1 MELPAMA
8 NITENA
14 SVAPLEMSGK
24 LWRVRVIQEGQGS
37 SAYYDGDILEANAH
51 MFTEGR
57 KIYMNHPGED
67 EKLNRPVRDARDI
80 IGVMK
85 TNGQYDKTDRAVYQE
100 AKIYPEWQDWVK
112 NRAEDGVIG
121 LSVRAEG
128 DIEESSGHLKSITK
142 VHSVDLVT
150 EPGAG
155 GGFHTLLE
163 SANGTA
169 PNGAPREE
177 EEMEFPKELAEA
189 LDANTKDVKTLLEAI
204 APLVAALQESK
215 SAADKAKADA
225 EKAAKPT
232 YLDIDKALTEAKLP
246 AASRASV
253 IALVES
259 GAELKATVD
268 AEAAKVKAI
277 LESAEGN
284 GNFGNVKDEVKDK
297 TTLAESVDAAVANIW
312 G

>member
-1 MELPAMA
+1 
-8 NITENA
+8 
-14 SVAPLEMSGK
+14 
-24 LWRVRVIQEGQGS
+24 
-37 SAYYDGDILEANAH
+37 
-51 MFTEGR
+51 
-57 KIYMNHPGED
+57 
-67 EKLNRPVRDARDI
+67 
-80 IGVMK
+80 
-85 TNGQYDKTDRAVYQE
+85 
-100 AKIYPEWQDWVK
+100 
-112 NRAEDGVIG
+112 
-121 LSVRAEG
+121 
-128 DIEESSGHLKSITK
+128 
-142 VHSVDLVT
+142 
-150 EPGAG
+150 
-155 GGFHTLLE
+155 
-163 SANGTA
+163 
-169 PNGAPREE
+169 
-177 EEMEFPKELAEA
+177 MEFPKELAEA

-297 TTLAESVDAAVANIW
+297 STLAESVDAAVANIW

>member
-1 MELPAMA
+1 MA

-37 SAYYDGDILEANAH
+37 SAFYDGNILEANAH
-51 MFTEGR
+51 KFTAGR

-67 EKLNRPVRDARDI
+67 EKVNRPVRDARDI

-85 TNGQYDKTDRAVYQE
+85 TDGQYDGTDRAVYQE
-100 AKIYPEWQDWVK
+100 AKIYPEWQQWVK
-112 NRAEDGVIG
+112 DRAEDGVIG

-128 DIEESSGHLKSITK
+128 EIEESTGHLKEITV

-150 EPGAG
+150 EAGAG

-189 LDANTKDVKTLLEAI
+189 LDAQAKDVKALLEAVT
-204 APLVAALQESK
+204 PLVTALQESK
-215 SAADKAKADA
+215 VASDKAKADA
-225 EKAAKPT
+225 EAAAKPT

-259 GAELKATVD
+259 GADLKATVD
-268 AEAAKVKAI
+268 AEAEKVKAI
-277 LESAEGN
+277 LESAGDN
-284 GNFGNVKDEVKDK
+284 GKFGNVNDESATKVN
-297 TTLAESVDAAVANIW
+297 LSESVDKAVANIW